1 MVAETC
7 IYVPKVIFL
16 CAWNNLV
23 RNTLS
28 SIVLDGS
35 VIILMIRPAA
45 AIKDFEKYTNNTF
58 ITNIYLTV
66 S

>member
-1 MVAETC
+1 MT
-7 IYVPKVIFL
+7 
-16 CAWNNLV
+16 
-23 RNTLS
+23 S

-58 ITNIYLTV
+58 ITNIYMYLTV

>member
-1 MVAETC
+1 MT
-7 IYVPKVIFL
+7 
-16 CAWNNLV
+16 
-23 RNTLS
+23 S

-58 ITNIYLTV
+58 NYKHLPHSFIKRHVSIWYRIY
-66 S
+66 